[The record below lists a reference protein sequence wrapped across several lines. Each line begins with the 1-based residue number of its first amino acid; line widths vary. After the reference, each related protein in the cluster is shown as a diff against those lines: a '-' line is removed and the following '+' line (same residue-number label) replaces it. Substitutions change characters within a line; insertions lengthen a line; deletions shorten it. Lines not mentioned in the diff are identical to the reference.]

1 MAKSVVVT
9 VKESVADLKS
19 LHIKAPLHLRPRYK
33 MLILIAGGLTNSQG
47 LAAKT
52 GVSANSI
59 GTWKRIYVQGG
70 LDLLTTDHRGG
81 DFKSMISAEDKKKIE
96 DKLSDPRNGFT
107 SFGQAQVWLKEN
119 LGIDKNYHAVNKYL
133 KRNFGVKLKV
143 GRKSHVKKDE
153 AAVAVFK
160 KPIRGTKTY

>member
-9 VKESVADLKS
+9 VKESISDLKALYS
-19 LHIKAPLHLRPRYK
+19 KAPIHLRPRYK
-33 MLILIAGGLTNSQG
+33 MLLLIVGGQTSSQE

-52 GVSANSI
+52 GVSRNSI
-59 GTWKRIYVQGG
+59 AAWKRSYSDGG
-70 LDLLTTDHRGG
+70 IETLTSDLRGG
-81 DFKSMISAEDKKKIE
+81 DFKSNISVDDKKKIE
-96 DKLSDPRNGFT
+96 KKLSDPRKAFT
-107 SFGQAQVWLKEN
+107 SFTEAQAWLKQE

-133 KRNFGVKLKV
+133 KRNFGAKLKV

-160 KPIRGTKTY
+160 KPTRGAKTY

>member
-9 VKESVADLKS
+9 VKENISDLKG
-19 LHIKAPLHLRPRYK
+19 LYGKAPIHLRPRYK
-33 MLILIAGGLTNSQG
+33 MLLLIVGGQTSSQD

-52 GVSANSI
+52 GVSRNTIAN
-59 GTWKRIYVQGG
+59 WKRSYSEGG
-70 LDLLTTDHRGG
+70 IEQLTSDLRGG
-81 DFKSMISAEDKKKIE
+81 DFKSNISAADKNKIE
-96 DKLSDPRNGFT
+96 KKLSDPKKAFT
-107 SFGQAQVWLKEN
+107 SFTQAQAWLKEE

-133 KRNFGVKLKV
+133 KRNFGAKLKV

-160 KPIRGTKTY
+160 KPVREAKTY